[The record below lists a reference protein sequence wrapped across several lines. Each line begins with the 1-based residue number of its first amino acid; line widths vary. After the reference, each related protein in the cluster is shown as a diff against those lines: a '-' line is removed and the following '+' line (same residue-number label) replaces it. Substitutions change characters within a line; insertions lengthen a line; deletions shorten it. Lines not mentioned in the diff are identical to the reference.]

1 MLIYSSDI
9 DIFSINCVQFNILF
23 EFDICVLSRLFDMS
37 SPLYYKTLRINV
49 RENRRG
55 NQQWTIQRNWQHW
68 IHKTQDEDKQIKN
81 TTQHALNTTMSKH
94 TEIT

>member
-9 DIFSINCVQFNILF
+9 TIVSINCVQFNILF
-23 EFDICVLSRLFDMS
+23 ELDIFVVSRLFDMS
-37 SPLYYKTLRINV
+37 NTVYYKTLRINV
-49 RENRRG
+49 RETRRG

-68 IHKTQDEDKQIKN
+68 VHKTQDEDKQIKN
-81 TTQHALNTTMSKH
+81 TTQHALDTTMSKP